1 MYYMKLLASIYHNH
15 CAQVWT
21 LKDQNSL
28 NLFTY
33 INNLFLTF
41 LNQSPA
47 AQAKM
52 LASDPWQLP
61 FIHFQLLFIFKEVLY
76 TVTKTLQLR
85 VVFMEDVDLPDDF
98 HKLLS

>member
-1 MYYMKLLASIYHNH
+1 
-15 CAQVWT
+15 
-21 LKDQNSL
+21 
-28 NLFTY
+28 
-33 INNLFLTF
+33 
-41 LNQSPA
+41 
-47 AQAKM
+47 M